1 MILNN
6 EQITESLR
14 QGLIVIEPWDEARV
28 QGASYDL
35 RIGPQGATT
44 TGKRIVDLESE
55 GYMRLEP
62 GDMAIISS
70 LEILRF
76 DTAHAARLGL
86 RSKFARKGLHVT
98 TGLQVDPGFR
108 GRLFISAT
116 NLTPQPIT
124 LPFGD
129 DFLSIEIHR
138 LDQPVTEPYNGPYQ
152 DKTELLSRDIDHI
165 IGAHGYA
172 LSEVITNLNELS
184 KDVASLSSD
193 VRALRSEFKGFKD
206 SMNSNLGNIKWV
218 IGVGVAIVG
227 VSIACLA
234 LMLALQSYQ

>member
-172 LSEVITNLNELS
+172 LSEVIVNLNKVSAELVELRQELKAFKS
-184 KDVASLSSD
+184 EADYRFSSIDNRVTSIDTSLGSI
-193 VRALRSEFKGFKD
+193 R
-206 SMNSNLGNIKWV
+206 WT
-218 IGVGVAIVG
+218 IGIG
-227 VSIACLA
+227 IAFLA
-234 LMLALQSYQ
+234 LLLVLK

>member
-14 QGLIVIEPWDEARV
+14 QGLIVIEPWAEARV

-172 LSEVITNLNELS
+172 LSEVIVNLNKVSAELVELRQELKAFKS
-184 KDVASLSSD
+184 EADYRFSSIDNRVTSIDTSLGSI
-193 VRALRSEFKGFKD
+193 R
-206 SMNSNLGNIKWV
+206 WT
-218 IGVGVAIVG
+218 IGIG
-227 VSIACLA
+227 IAFLA
-234 LMLALQSYQ
+234 LLLVLK